1 MASPVAPFRCP
12 KCGYVVVYHRD
23 EYREMGIEYMTRHLK
38 CLAVSCDFKDNCT
51 TLASISDSDALFPLG
66 RLYMRQ
72 ADAERAD
79 RAAEEAERNHV
90 VGELADQLKRE
101 QQMATYWRDMADRA
115 TNTVRRLVREKP

>member
-12 KCGYVVVYHRD
+12 KCGYVVVYHRH
-23 EYREMGIEYMTRHLK
+23 EYTETGIEYMTRFLK
-38 CLAVSCDFKDNCT
+38 CLSHSCDYKDNCT
-51 TLASISDSDALFPLG
+51 TEATVSDSDALFPLG
-66 RLYMRQ
+66 RLYLRQ

-115 TNTVRRLVREKP
+115 TSTVRRLKRDQS